1 MVETE
6 AHDLGG
12 SAYALSLEH
21 LQKHNVQPAG
31 YAMARCKAAL
41 STSTFVVSTHNA
53 KGAVALTEDA
63 SSLFLQN
70 PALLQAVHR
79 LAWQADGHKWRL
91 DGCWSLD
98 DEDMQ
103 QQLDWQEMAGG
114 GKVFTA
120 LLPQGTR
127 LHQWIAAQLQ
137 PPAGSSDHGIT
148 LSRVE
153 VVKSATTIAG
163 FHYRVQ
169 QTAARLTGNG
179 GNNPFVRTWPGDA
192 VKTAMLR
199 HLESQFAAAE
209 RDGVRVLPLWH
220 GCSAAVADEIVTKG
234 IANVAERPALLYGSG
249 IYLTPQPEYAA
260 GYASG
265 VIKSPSQHEEASE
278 FVLLLCAVCVGS
290 AYPITRAADYR
301 VSVPCDRHNGQGDV
315 HCKQC
320 KTFCAFQNCFLHP
333 GCDAHHVLMD
343 IHTGWHAAK
352 ATAPLCHHF
361 EEVVVAHD
369 SQVLP
374 IAKVTVKVDKMQLGT
389 YFSSCPLRPLQNLS
403 SSTASHSS

>member
-103 QQLDWQEMAGG
+103 QQLDWQEVAGG
-114 GKVFTA
+114 GKVFIASLTRGA
-120 LLPQGTR
+120 R
-127 LHQWIAAQLQ
+127 LHKWITAKLQ
-137 PPAGSSDHGIT
+137 PPAGSSGNGIT

-169 QTAARLTGNG
+169 QTAARLTANG
-179 GNNPFVRTWPGDA
+179 GNNPFVKTWPGDD
-192 VKTAMLR
+192 VKAAMLR
-199 HLESQFAAAE
+199 HLESQFAAADW
-209 RDGVRVLPLWH
+209 DGVRVLPLWH
-220 GCSAAVADEIVTKG
+220 GCSAAVADEIMSKG
-234 IANVAERPALLYGSG
+234 PAALATLDAGFFGSG
-249 IYLTPQPEYAA
+249 IYFTPQPEYAA
-260 GYASG
+260 AYAAGCFAPQFSAPNADG
-265 VIKSPSQHEEASE
+265 DHVI
-278 FVLLLCAVCVGS
+278 LLCAVCVGS
-290 AYPITRAADYR
+290 VYPITRAADYPAHGKA
-301 VSVPCDRHNGQGDV
+301 SKFKGKP
-315 HCKQC
+315 
-320 KTFCAFQNCFLHP
+320 LHS
-333 GCDAHHVLMD
+333 GCDAHHALVD
-343 IHTGWHAAK
+343 SSTSWQAAK
-352 ATAPLCHHF
+352 TATPLQHHF
-361 EEVVVAHD
+361 EEIVVAQEA
-369 SQVLP
+369 QVLP
-374 IAKVTVKVDKMQLGT
+374 IAKVSVKVDIAQLSQFLKA
-389 YFSSCPLRPLQNLS
+389 YPAKSLS
-403 SSTASHSS
+403 QSQSQP

>member
-103 QQLDWQEMAGG
+103 QQLDWQEVAGG
-114 GKVFTA
+114 GKVFIASLTRGA
-120 LLPQGTR
+120 R
-127 LHQWIAAQLQ
+127 LHKWITAKLQ
-137 PPAGSSDHGIT
+137 PPAGSSGNGIT

-169 QTAARLTGNG
+169 QTAARLTANG
-179 GNNPFVRTWPGDA
+179 GKNPFVRTWPSDET
-192 VKTAMLR
+192 KTAMLR

-220 GCSAAVADEIVTKG
+220 GCSAAVADEIMSKG
-234 IANVAERPALLYGSG
+234 PAYLAKTDDGPFG
-249 IYLTPQPEYAA
+249 AGVYLTPQPEYAA
-260 GYASG
+260 TFPASKLSGSTG
-265 VIKSPSQHEEASE
+265 VGEV
-278 FVLLLCAVCVGS
+278 VLLLCAVCVGS
-290 AYPITRAADYR
+290 AYPLTRGADMA
-301 VSVPCDRHNGQGDV
+301 VSESGVM
-315 HCKQC
+315 QC
-320 KTFCAFQNCFLHP
+320 KYRNRPLHP
-333 GCDAHHVLMD
+333 GCDAHYVLVD
-343 IHTGWHAAK
+343 VHKCFSPPQADS
-352 ATAPLCHHF
+352 PSRQHF
-361 EEVVVAHD
+361 EEVVVA
-369 SQVLP
+369 SGAQVLP
-374 IAKVTVKVDKMQLGT
+374 LAKVVAKADWSKLSMHLL
-389 YFSSCPLRPLQNLS
+389 SCSPES
-403 SSTASHSS
+403 